1 MPSSCDCRELLQFA
15 FWGDSI
21 CSFQTVPLLWPRV
34 HTVRA
39 NRITCFMCCTSE
51 WQRVQDSRLEAK
63 TPRGVPWHTIQTHP
77 GNGQHLPGQ
86 SSTVS
91 NCFRNPS
98 LTPINRLFSL
108 YHIWRWPHTW
118 GHVPEVGSSSQHS
131 LSWIPRNCFIRS
143 TMSIDVLTTRTRSS
157 REQERFSE
165 ITKTLKTR
173 SSCCKCNCQCK

>member
-98 LTPINRLFSL
+98 LTPHQSIVLAV
-108 YHIWRWPHTW
+108 PHL
-118 GHVPEVGSSSQHS
+118 EV
-131 LSWIPRNCFIRS
+131 
-143 TMSIDVLTTRTRSS
+143 TTHMRTRA
-157 REQERFSE
+157 RGWQFQPALFVLDPQKLFHQ
-165 ITKTLKTR
+165 IYDVH
-173 SSCCKCNCQCK
+173 